1 MLLLRDASKVLR
13 YFLKCYA
20 AQPRTHTSATEMNN
34 HTDPH
39 QSDSQIGAFE
49 PVNPERF
56 AAAQKSTWVSIA
68 INVLLTSL
76 QMVGCF
82 FAHSQALMADGLHS
96 LSDLLSDVLV
106 LFANRHGNRHADAE
120 HPYGHARIETAATLI
135 LGTFLATLGVV
146 LLVAAA
152 MRLQHPEALRAVN
165 PLALAIAVLALV
177 AKEGLF
183 RYMLPVAKRVR
194 SQMLV
199 ANAWHARSD
208 AASSLVVIVG
218 VAGNLLGYTFLDLVA
233 AAVVG
238 VMIAHM
244 GGKLALEA
252 MAELI
257 DTGLDAEEVEAIRQT
272 LLNVHGVRGLHELR
286 TRKMADNA
294 LVDAHIMVDPKISV
308 SEGHYI
314 AELARHAVLKNH
326 HVMDVMVHIDPED
339 DLTAKPNAHLPSRPG
354 LLAHLVERL
363 EEPGLLNNRVV
374 FHYLDGKVDAEI
386 YLSSDQRLA
395 GQADELQARCDELV
409 RDDELFRIIHVHR
422 IHAQN

>member
-1 MLLLRDASKVLR
+1 MTIE
-13 YFLKCYA
+13 
-20 AQPRTHTSATEMNN
+20 P
-34 HTDPH
+34 
-39 QSDSQIGAFE
+39 FE
-49 PVNPERF
+49 PTHPERY
-56 AAAQKSTWVSIA
+56 AAAQKSTWVSIL
-68 INVLLTSL
+68 INVLLTFI
-76 QMVGCF
+76 QIVGGF

-106 LFANRHGNRHADAE
+106 LYANRHGNRHADAE

-135 LGTFLATLGVV
+135 LGTFLAVLGVV

-152 MRLQHPEALRAVN
+152 IRLQHPEVLKAVN
-165 PLALAIAVLALV
+165 PLALAIAVFALV

-183 RYMLPVAKRVR
+183 RYMLAVAKKVR

-218 VAGNLLGYTFLDLVA
+218 VAGNLLGYTFFDLLA

-252 MAELI
+252 MSELI
-257 DTGLDAEEVEAIRQT
+257 DTGLDEDEVESIRQT
-272 LLNVHGVRGLHELR
+272 LLNTHGVRGLHELR

-294 LVDAHIMVDPKISV
+294 LVDAHVMVDPKISV
-308 SEGHYI
+308 SEGHFI

-326 HVMDVMVHIDPED
+326 HVLDVMVHIDPED
-339 DLTAKPNAHLPSRPG
+339 DMHAKPNAHLPSRPALLEHLSRLMGG
-354 LLAHLVERL
+354 LSLSDY
-363 EEPGLLNNRVV
+363 RVV

-386 YLSSDQRLA
+386 YLGSNQGAEEVDA
-395 GQADELQARCDELV
+395 LQKLCNEMV
-409 RDDELFRIIHVHR
+409 TSEEIFRAVHVHR
-422 IHAQN
+422 SCAQK

>member
-1 MLLLRDASKVLR
+1 MK
-13 YFLKCYA
+13 
-20 AQPRTHTSATEMNN
+20 N
-34 HTDPH
+34 HSHPH
-39 QSDSQIGAFE
+39 QSHADIGAFE
-49 PVNPERF
+49 PVHPERF
-56 AAAQKSTWVSIA
+56 AAAQKSTWVSIC
-68 INVLLTSL
+68 INVLLTTL
-76 QMVGCF
+76 QMGGGF
-82 FAHSQALMADGLHS
+82 LAHSQALMADGLHS
-96 LSDLLSDVLV
+96 LSDLFSDVLV
-106 LFANRHGNRHADAE
+106 LYANRHGNRHADAE
-120 HPYGHARIETAATLI
+120 HPYGHARMETAATLI
-135 LGTFLATLGVV
+135 LGIFLAVLGVI
-146 LLVAAA
+146 LLVTAT
-152 MRLQHPEALRAVN
+152 MRLQHPGALQTVS
-165 PLALAIAVLALV
+165 PPALAIAILALA

-183 RYMLPVAKRVR
+183 RYMLAVAKRVR

-208 AASSLVVIVG
+208 AASSLVVVIG

-257 DTGLDAEEVEAIRQT
+257 DTGLKAEEVEAIRQT
-272 LLNVHGVRGLHELR
+272 LLSVHGVRDLHELR

-314 AELARHAVLKNH
+314 AESARLAVLKSH

-339 DLTAKPNAHLPSRPG
+339 DMQAKPNAHLPSRPA
-354 LLAHLVERL
+354 LVAHLVRRL
-363 EEPGLLNNRVV
+363 GDAALSGNRVV

-386 YLSSDQRLA
+386 YLTDHQSVERA
-395 GQADELQARCDELV
+395 KTLQAHCDEVV
-409 RDDELFRIIHVHR
+409 REDELFRLIQIHSS
-422 IHAQN
+422 HAQN

>member
-1 MLLLRDASKVLR
+1 MKNHI
-13 YFLKCYA
+13 
-20 AQPRTHTSATEMNN
+20 HTSQNQESA
-34 HTDPH
+34 
-39 QSDSQIGAFE
+39 GAFE
-49 PVNPERF
+49 PMHPERF

-68 INVLLTSL
+68 INLLLTFFQVL
-76 QMVGCF
+76 GGF

-106 LFANRHGNRHADAE
+106 LYANWHGNRHADAE
-120 HPYGHARIETAATLI
+120 HPYGHARVETAATLI
-135 LGTFLATLGVV
+135 LGTLLAVLGAV

-152 MRLQHPEALRAVN
+152 MRLQQPEALQAVN
-165 PLALAIAVLALV
+165 PLALAIAVIALI
-177 AKEGLF
+177 AKEGMF
-183 RYMLPVAKRVR
+183 RYMLAVAKRVR

-218 VAGNLLGYTFLDLVA
+218 VTGNLLGYTFFDLLA

-257 DTGLDAEEVEAIRQT
+257 DTGLDEKEVEAIRQT
-272 LLNVHGVRGLHELR
+272 LINTHGVRGLHELR

-308 SEGHYI
+308 SEGHFI
-314 AELARHAVLKNH
+314 AESARLAVLRNH
-326 HVMDVMVHIDPED
+326 HVLDVMVHIDPED
-339 DLTAKPNAHLPSRPG
+339 DLQAKPNSHLPNRPG
-354 LLAHLVERL
+354 LLVHLSKRL
-363 EEPGLLNNRVV
+363 GDFNLEGKRVV
-374 FHYLDGKVDAEI
+374 FHYLDGKVEAEI
-386 YLSSDQRLA
+386 YLPADQHQA
-395 GQADELQARCDELV
+395 GQAETLQARCNDLA
-409 RDDELFRIIHVHR
+409 RDDEFFRSIHVHR
-422 IHAQN
+422 QHAQN

>member
-1 MLLLRDASKVLR
+1 MK
-13 YFLKCYA
+13 KHTHPGQTQA
-20 AQPRTHTSATEMNN
+20 A
-34 HTDPH
+34 
-39 QSDSQIGAFE
+39 IGAFE
-49 PVNPERF
+49 PTHPERY

-68 INVLLTSL
+68 INVMLTFF
-76 QMVGCF
+76 QVIGGF

-106 LFANRHGNRHADAE
+106 LYANRHGNKHADAN
-120 HPYGHARIETAATLI
+120 HPYGHARVETAATLI
-135 LGTFLATLGVV
+135 LGTFLAVLGVI

-152 MRLQHPEALRAVN
+152 MRLQHPEALQAVN
-165 PLALAIAVLALV
+165 PLALAIAVLALI
-177 AKEGLF
+177 AKEGMF
-183 RYMLPVAKRVR
+183 RYMLAVAKRVR

-218 VAGNLLGYTFLDLVA
+218 VIGNLLGYTFFDLLA

-257 DTGLDAEEVEAIRQT
+257 DTGLDEEEVEAIRQT
-272 LLNVHGVRGLHELR
+272 LLNTHGVRGLHELR

-326 HVMDVMVHIDPED
+326 HVLDVMVHIDPED
-339 DLTAKPNAHLPSRPG
+339 DMQAKPNAHLPSRPV
-354 LLAHLVERL
+354 LLARLSERIGDFKL
-363 EEPGLLNNRVV
+363 SDHRVV

-386 YLSSDQRLA
+386 YLPANRQVA
-395 GQADELQARCDELV
+395 AQADALQASCDEWV
-409 RDDELFRIIHVHR
+409 HNDDIFRAVHVHR
-422 IHAQN
+422 NHAQN

>member
-1 MLLLRDASKVLR
+1 MKNHNHQ
-13 YFLKCYA
+13 YA
-20 AQPRTHTSATEMNN
+20 IP
-34 HTDPH
+34 D
-39 QSDSQIGAFE
+39 DGADFE
-49 PVNPERF
+49 PMNPERF
-56 AAAQKSTWVSIA
+56 AAAQKSTWVSII
-68 INVLLTSL
+68 INLVLTFL
-76 QMVGCF
+76 QVLGGL
-82 FAHSQALMADGLHS
+82 FAHSQALVADGLHS

-106 LFANRHGNRHADAE
+106 LYANRHGNRHADAN
-120 HPYGHARIETAATLI
+120 HPYGHARVETAATLI
-135 LGTFLATLGVV
+135 LGTFLAVLGVV

-152 MRLQHPEALRAVN
+152 MRLQHPEALQAVN
-165 PLALAIAVLALV
+165 PWALGIGVVALI
-177 AKEGLF
+177 AKEGMF
-183 RYMLPVAKRVR
+183 RYMLAVAKRVR

-218 VAGNLLGYTFLDLVA
+218 VLGNLLGYTFFDLLA

-257 DTGLDAEEVEAIRQT
+257 DTGLDAEEVEAIRNT
-272 LLNVHGVRGLHELR
+272 LRNSPGVCGLHELR

-314 AELARHAVLKNH
+314 AETARQAVLSAH
-326 HVMDVMVHIDPED
+326 HVLDVMVHIDPED
-339 DLTAKPNAHLPSRPG
+339 DRKVKPNAHLPDRAG
-354 LLAHLVERL
+354 LLDHLAAQL
-363 EEPGLLNNRVV
+363 GDPSIKDCRVV

-386 YLSSDQRLA
+386 YLSAQQQSVEQVDA
-395 GQADELQARCDELV
+395 LQAACNEMARGDEH
-409 RDDELFRIIHVHR
+409 FRSIQIHR
-422 IHAQN
+422 SSALN